1 VRWRSTRFRLLQ
13 SAGRFQVLADSS
25 RTYEPYQLSVP
36 DVQAMG
42 ADLQFAL
49 GHVGRLPF
57 VDALRVGVIPQ
68 LGDSSGTG
76 TRYDRS
82 SNWNA

>member
-25 RTYEPYQLSVP
+25 RTYEPYLLSVP

-42 ADLQFAL
+42 DDLQFAL
-49 GHVGRLPF
+49 GHVGRLP
-57 VDALRVGVIPQ
+57 VRRRLACRRDPSAR
-68 LGDSSGTG
+68 
-76 TRYDRS
+76 
-82 SNWNA
+82 